1 METRELER
9 IHFTTRHFNDLQGLR
24 YGVPLGLITLGL
36 GGPALLRAGFFLG
49 ALLLTL
55 GARRYYRS
63 TFGAVERQ
71 QVDLDADLYP
81 FSVFSP
87 AGPIPRLEGIQQV
100 PPMMR
105 RFLVTLALAVA
116 LFSIVQA
123 MPSSFRVEGERALG
137 QHPRISSLPSG
148 FRERPWIIGRQP
160 QPTGIFQ
167 PPWVAWIYSL
177 APARPPSMLRAVFA
191 QAAYLP
197 FGSFFLSV
205 WLWRERRGSQ
215 SYQLALAVLL
225 LGLAACSAPTWV
237 SSLEPMGCS
246 RRSSTAC
253 FRLWSI
259 PMWRCSSAARRWSW
273 RDFSIIGRFP
283 GRWPLRRRLREKE
296 ELATAA
302 PRVAADLE
310 PCHSEGWME
319 GRSHQ
324 GARSGGGSV
333 PVEWKVKPKGVV
345 HGLSVLA
352 FPSLVTTCSLRVLC
366 VRSMDRTGGQGGRC
380 ERRSRPLCGPAPLPG
395 LSGR

>member
-55 GARRYYRS
+55 GARKYYRS

-105 RFLVTLALAVA
+105 RFLVTLALVVA
-116 LFSIVQA
+116 LFSIAQA

-225 LGLAACSAPTWV
+225 LGLAVLGTYLGFLARTDGLLPPLIDRLLPALVYPDVALLVCGSAMILAGLLDHWQI
-237 SSLEPMGCS
+237 S
-246 RRSSTAC
+246 RA
-253 FRLWSI
+253 
-259 PMWRCSSAARRWSW
+259 
-273 RDFSIIGRFP
+273 
-283 GRWPLRRRLREKE
+283 
-296 ELATAA
+296 LAVAA
-302 PRVAADLE
+302 PA
-310 PCHSEGWME
+310 S
-319 GRSHQ
+319 
-324 GARSGGGSV
+324 
-333 PVEWKVKPKGVV
+333 
-345 HGLSVLA
+345 
-352 FPSLVTTCSLRVLC
+352 
-366 VRSMDRTGGQGGRC
+366 
-380 ERRSRPLCGPAPLPG
+380 
-395 LSGR
+395 